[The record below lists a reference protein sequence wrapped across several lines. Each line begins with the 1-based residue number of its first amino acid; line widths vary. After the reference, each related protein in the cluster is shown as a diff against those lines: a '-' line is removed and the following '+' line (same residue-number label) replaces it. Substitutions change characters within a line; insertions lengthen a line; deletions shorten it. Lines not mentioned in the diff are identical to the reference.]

1 MGWITVLVIIGSLSA
16 AAFYLVR
23 KGVRRWWEH
32 VIVVV
37 LTAVLV
43 RPVLDNITGRTLSI
57 WLPSGIWSDSS
68 DGKDQII
75 IASAAS
81 TILIPL
87 VLAAG
92 AVYVVKRVVDYSRAN
107 RIG

>member
-1 MGWITVLVIIGSLSA
+1 VGWFTVAIIIAPQLA
-16 AAFYLVR
+16 VAIHLIR
-23 KGVRRWWEH
+23 RGVRRWWEYL
-32 VIVVV
+32 IVFC
-37 LTAVLV
+37 LTVALV
-43 RPVLDNITGRTLSI
+43 RPVLKTITGDMSQ
-57 WLPSGIWSDSS
+57 WLPYGIWSDGF

-75 IASAAS
+75 IVSAAS

-92 AVYVVKRVVDYSRAN
+92 SVCILKRIVDFSRKN

>member
-1 MGWITVLVIIGSLSA
+1 VSWITVLVIIGSLSA
-16 AAFYLVR
+16 AAFYLMR
-23 KGVRRWWEH
+23 KGVRRWWEY
-32 VIVVV
+32 VIVAV

-43 RPVLDNITGRTLSI
+43 RPVLKTVTGDISK
-57 WLPSGIWSDSS
+57 WLPYGIWSDTT

-92 AVYVVKRVVDYSRAN
+92 SICVVKRVMDYSREN
-107 RIG
+107 RIR

>member
-1 MGWITVLVIIGSLSA
+1 VGWITVIVIVGSLSA

-23 KGVRRWWEH
+23 KGVRRWWEYI
-32 VIVVV
+32 IVVV

-43 RPVLDNITGRTLSI
+43 RPVLKTVTGNIAR
-57 WLPSGIWSDSS
+57 WLPSGIWSDTS

-87 VLAAG
+87 VC
-92 AVYVVKRVVDYSRAN
+92 VVRRVVEYSREN
-107 RIG
+107 RIS